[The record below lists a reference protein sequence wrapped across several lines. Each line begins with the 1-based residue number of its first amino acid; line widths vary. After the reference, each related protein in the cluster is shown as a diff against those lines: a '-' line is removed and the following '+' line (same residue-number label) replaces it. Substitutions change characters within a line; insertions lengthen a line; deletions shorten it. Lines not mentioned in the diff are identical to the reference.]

1 MFCTEITFLKIMK
14 GRRVNVQR
22 LITKKKRIYIYIYSV
37 SLSLPKTSRPTLE
50 PTHPPA
56 NDVLS
61 CLSGGRAAG
70 T

>member
-1 MFCTEITFLKIMK
+1 M
-14 GRRVNVQR
+14 
-22 LITKKKRIYIYIYSV
+22 YIYSV